1 MSQFWQKRATLNIC
15 CNVKR
20 ANIETAALFT
30 RELRQMT
37 IRMTSCSKTFN
48 VWAMKRLSVITVSI
62 ILPNENAISAFHAH
76 LLLNS
81 ICF

>member
-30 RELRQMT
+30 RELRQTT
-37 IRMTSCSKTFN
+37 IRMTSCSKN
-48 VWAMKRLSVITVSI
+48 VQCLGDET
-62 ILPNENAISAFHAH
+62 AFC
-76 LLLNS
+76 NN
-81 ICF
+81 CQYYFTK